1 MKKLALIVIIAALS
15 TLMAA
20 AITTASDERFDW
32 WVLQGTYEMIATGS
46 CLHSTDGFIENPAGP
61 PFIPKPGSTVWGAT
75 TTAVATWVLYYDGTG
90 YIAGINYPID
100 FPPGS
105 PFIPSGGTL
114 AWGPRAR
121 QGGFNYDIKY
131 HLSGSDI
138 IFDVFLPPD
147 PTIDPP
153 REKYAVKIGEW
164 EGSVSFAKQT
174 ITVPTV
180 NQVFNFTT
188 SVPSLYWA
196 VCNTARVLIRVGLA
210 PKKP

>member
-1 MKKLALIVIIAALS
+1 MKKLALIGIIAALS
-15 TLMAA
+15 TLMTVAMTSA
-20 AITTASDERFDW
+20 WDEHIDW
-32 WVLQGTYEMIATGS
+32 WALQGTYEMIATGS
-46 CLHSTDGFIENPAGP
+46 CLHSTNGFDEVLPGPA
-61 PFIPKPGSTVWGAT
+61 FVPKAGSTVWGAT

-105 PFIPSGGTL
+105 PGPPGGS

-121 QGGFNYDIKY
+121 QAGLNYDIKY
-131 HLSGSDI
+131 HASGNDI
-138 IFDVFLPPD
+138 TFEVFLPAS
-147 PTIDPP
+147 IDPP
-153 REKYAVKIGEW
+153 RAQYTVKIGEW

-180 NQVFNFTT
+180 NQVFNLTT
-188 SVPSLYWA
+188 SAPPLYWA
-196 VCNTARVLIRVGLA
+196 VCNTARVLIRVGLP